1 MQPGKALAM
10 ARPGHPFRGRVHLSW
25 RVSRAQA
32 IYNPDGSWTQQHQMS
47 LNGKRDHFELSD
59 LIQFG
64 VFCDLK
70 PKKAEDIVRE
80 MHTQVENWPAFA
92 ELAGVAEK
100 TAQAIHRAMRRRIII
115 PA

>member
-1 MQPGKALAM
+1 
-10 ARPGHPFRGRVHLSW
+10 
-25 RVSRAQA
+25 
-32 IYNPDGSWTQQHQMS
+32 MS

-64 VFCDLK
+64 VFCDVK
-70 PKKAEDIVRE
+70 PKKAEEIIRE

-92 ELAGVAEK
+92 EQAGVAEK
-100 TAQAIHRAMRRRIII
+100 TAHAIHRAVRREIII